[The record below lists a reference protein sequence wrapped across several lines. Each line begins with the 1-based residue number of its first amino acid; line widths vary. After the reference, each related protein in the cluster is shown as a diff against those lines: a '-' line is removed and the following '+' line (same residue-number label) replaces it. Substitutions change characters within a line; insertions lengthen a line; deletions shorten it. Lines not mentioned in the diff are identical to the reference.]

1 MPHASLP
8 STWRNSV
15 DASTD
20 KTIIRSTSTRFG
32 KMYTLSEID
41 DFNRFF
47 STPTLHPQVSVADL
61 FCADVS
67 LYNAKIYNMYALIL
81 IEEKFGELIKDNTVL
96 PYTKDSLITL
106 RPGQS
111 IEMRMDFQATPKGWI
126 LAFKPELLEKTGL
139 GRDFY
144 MFSYFNSDYP
154 EAISL
159 TEMEFGVIKNCFAN
173 LYAELIT
180 PQDHLSGQMIR
191 LGIGTLLSYVKRYFE
206 KQHTIS
212 IRMGET
218 LVGKLDTLLD
228 RYLTSGL
235 PAQNGQPTVKWCA
248 SQFDLSPNYFGDL
261 IKKEVQIT
269 AQEYIRSR
277 IVSHAQVLLRQTNMT
292 INEIAEELGFA
303 YPNHFTRMFHKATG
317 YTPLKY
323 RKGN

>member
-1 MPHASLP
+1 
-8 STWRNSV
+8 
-15 DASTD
+15 
-20 KTIIRSTSTRFG
+20 
-32 KMYTLSEID
+32 MYTLSTID

-47 STPTLHPQVSVADL
+47 SSPTLHPQVSVAEL
-61 FCADVS
+61 FRADFS
-67 LYNAKIYNMYALIL
+67 LYDAKIYDMYALIL
-81 IEEKFGELIKDNTVL
+81 VEEEFGELIRDGKVL
-96 PYTKDSLITL
+96 PYTKGSLITI

-111 IEMRMDFQATPKGWI
+111 IEMRMNYRMKPHGWM
-126 LAFKPELLEKTGL
+126 LTFKPELLERTGL

-144 MFSYFNSDYP
+144 MFSYFNSDYS
-154 EAISL
+154 EAINL
-159 TEMEFGVIKNCFAN
+159 TDMEYGVIKNCFAN
-173 LYAELIT
+173 LYAELHT

-212 IRMGET
+212 IKKGET
-218 LVGKLDTLLD
+218 LVGKLDVLLEK
-228 RYLTSGL
+228 YLRSGL
-235 PAQNGQPTVKWCA
+235 PAQHGQPTVTWCA
-248 SQFDLSPNYFGDL
+248 EQFKLSPNYFGDL
-261 IKKEVQIT
+261 IKKEVHIT
-269 AQEYIRSR
+269 AQEYIRDK